1 MMDELLS
8 KKVPHSLEAEQAVL
22 GAMLIDPACVPEVIE
37 KLNPSDFYIDENRAI
52 FETIYS
58 MFASSGKKVDPVT
71 VLEELKK
78 TGLYEDS
85 GGSAYLMQLMDVTP
99 TAANVREYCEIVRGK
114 SMLRSVLTAASETVD
129 LILSEEGEPAEIA
142 DLAEQKIYAVRQGRE
157 IRGLTHIKAAISE
170 VYNTL
175 DEMALSTEK
184 ITGISTGFSAIDAV
198 IGGLNRSDLILL
210 ASRPGMGKT
219 SMALNVAMH
228 AAEKS
233 GKCVAIFQLE
243 MSKEQL
249 AMRLLSSKS
258 RIELKKIRLGDLQPN
273 DWTEVVRAANDL
285 SRTKMYVDDNPAI
298 KVADIKAKCRR
309 LGDDLGLIVIDY
321 LQLMQG
327 SRKFENRVIE
337 VSDISRSLKI
347 MAKELNVPVLCL
359 SQLSRASEQRPNKR
373 PMLSDLRESG
383 AIEQDADIVMFLYRD
398 DYYYDDSEER
408 NTAECIV
415 AKNRHGETGKI
426 MLQWS
431 GQLTTFS
438 SQDRVHHEP

>member
-1 MMDELLS
+1 MDELLNR
-8 KKVPHSLEAEQAVL
+8 KVPYSMEAEQAVL

-37 KLNPSDFYIDENRAI
+37 RINPSDFYIDENRAI

-58 MFASSGKKVDPVT
+58 MFSTSGKKVDPVT
-71 VLEELKK
+71 VLEELKVA
-78 TGLYEDS
+78 GVYDHS
-85 GGSAYLMQLMDVTP
+85 GGSAYIMQLMDVTP

-114 SMLRSVLTAASETVD
+114 SMLRAVLNAASETMDMV
-129 LILSEEGEPAEIA
+129 LSEEGGPAEIA
-142 DLAEQKIYAVRQGRE
+142 DLAEQKMYAVRQGRE
-157 IRGLTHIKAAISE
+157 IKGLTHIKTAIGQ
-170 VYNTL
+170 VYDTL
-175 DEMALSTEK
+175 DELATNPEK
-184 ITGISTGFSAIDAV
+184 ITGIGTGFSVIDSV

-219 SMALNVAMH
+219 SMALNMAMH

-233 GKCVAIFQLE
+233 GKSVAVFQLE

-258 RIELKKIRLGDLQPN
+258 RIELKKIRTADLQPN
-273 DWTEVVRAANDL
+273 EWTEVVRAANDL
-285 SRTKMYVDDNPAI
+285 SRTKLYIDDNPAI

-309 LGDDLGLIVIDY
+309 LDALGLIVIDY

-327 SRKFENRVIE
+327 SKRFENRVLE

-398 DYYYDDSEER
+398 DYYNEDTEDR
-408 NTAECIV
+408 NTAECLI
-415 AKNRHGETGKI
+415 AKNRHGETGKVL
-426 MLQWS
+426 LQWS
-431 GQLTTFS
+431 GQFTSFS
-438 SQDRVHHEP
+438 SQDRMHHEP